1 MCIEKF
7 DFPICNASHSHLPL
21 QSSFPFTSPQP
32 QSPICVWPSRV
43 RFSYLTPLP
52 VIPAL
57 ADLTERSHP
66 QCRYSRGFP
75 TVLYRLLA
83 GSRVVH
89 PLFPFLDAGLKD
101 LLRTCLGATVR
112 GNPQGYWFFKLCT
125 RKPEL
130 DFFRTSLRHS
140 KSIKIISMR
149 EIIFPRYAEMV

>member
-1 MCIEKF
+1 MRALKSSI
-7 DFPICNASHSHLPL
+7 FPSAMHLTLICPCSHLPL
-21 QSSFPFTSPQP
+21 SHLRNHIANLRLAISSTFL
-32 QSPICVWPSRV
+32 I
-43 RFSYLTPLP
+43 LTPLP
-52 VIPAL
+52 VMPAV

-66 QCRYSRGFP
+66 QCRYCRGFP

-83 GSRVVH
+83 GSRVVR
-89 PLFPFLDAGLKD
+89 PLFPFLVAGLKD